1 MDDEGILRYDTNL
14 SGRSSEG
21 GRSRKIQ
28 NLCNGNLTA
37 DSTGTGSNGYLL
49 LHQWMERVFIC
60 QHIHE
65 ELRKLDT
72 ANRNCKLLRTICN
85 ELGNIDGGSGVD
97 HLAGSDHV
105 LITAETSGKWYD
117 GRSGKTINNSNI
129 FNVIKVNR
137 RMQLWK
143 LNRSEWV
150 L

>member
-1 MDDEGILRYDTNL
+1 MD
-14 SGRSSEG
+14 
-21 GRSRKIQ
+21 
-28 NLCNGNLTA
+28 A
-37 DSTGTGSNGYLL
+37 
-49 LHQWMERVFIC
+49 
-60 QHIHE
+60 
-65 ELRKLDT
+65 
-72 ANRNCKLLRTICN
+72 ANRNCKLLRTICD
-85 ELGNIDGGSGVD
+85 ELGNIDGVSGAD

-117 GRSGKTINNSNI
+117 RWSGKTINNSNI